1 MKSLKGQLLLDGGK
15 LAGSEFNHTVLLI
28 CEHDPEGALGLV
40 LNRVSTQTLAESLLS
55 VPLPEAVQE
64 LPLYIGGPV
73 RPQALS
79 CLIQDPPAMGDLTD
93 AHVLPGLHLA
103 HNLDDLLEPS
113 GNLVQFT
120 QIKFFA
126 GYAGWSPGQLDAE
139 MQDEAWLTH
148 PASMEHIFHPQP
160 AELWKLILRG
170 KGPQYRLLAEA
181 PDDISSN

>member
-15 LAGSEFNHTVLLI
+15 LAGSEFHHTVVLI
-28 CEHDPEGALGLV
+28 CEHDPDGALGLV
-40 LNRVSTQTLAESLLS
+40 LNRVSELTIAESLLA
-55 VPLPEAVQE
+55 PLPEAVQE

-79 CLIQDPPAMGDLTD
+79 CLIQGPADAGELTA
-93 AHVLPGLHLA
+93 AHVLPGLRLTHD
-103 HNLDDLLEPS
+103 LDELLEPT
-113 GNLVQFT
+113 GNSVSFQ

-139 MQDEAWLTH
+139 MQDAAWLTH
-148 PASMEHIFHPQP
+148 PASLELVFHPQP

-170 KGPQYRLLAEA
+170 KGPKYQLLAEA
-181 PDDISSN
+181 PDDISNN

>member
-1 MKSLKGQLLLDGGK
+1 MKTLQGQLLLDGGK
-15 LAGSEFNHTVLLI
+15 LAGSEFHHTVLLI

-40 LNRVSTQTLAESLLS
+40 LNRVSSQTLAEALLS

-79 CLIQDPPAMGDLTD
+79 CLVQEPSAGGEPTD
-93 AHVLPGLHLA
+93 AHILPGLRLA
-103 HNLDDLLEPS
+103 HNLDELLEPS

-139 MQDEAWLTH
+139 LQDGAWLTH
-148 PASMEHIFHPQP
+148 PASMELVFHPQP
-160 AELWKLILRG
+160 AELWKLILRR
-170 KGPQYRLLAEA
+170 KGPQCRLLAEA
-181 PDDISSN
+181 PDDISNN

>member
-15 LAGSEFNHTVLLI
+15 LAGSEFHQTVLLI

-40 LNRVSTQTLAESLLS
+40 LNRISSQTLAESLLS

-73 RPQALS
+73 RPQALN
-79 CLIQDPPAMGDLTD
+79 CLIQEPPALGALTD
-93 AHVLPGLHLA
+93 APVLPGLRLA
-103 HNLDDLLEPS
+103 HNLDELLEPS
-113 GNLVQFT
+113 GNFVQFT

-139 MQDEAWLTH
+139 MQDGDWLTH
-148 PASMEHIFHPQP
+148 PASIGLVFHPEP

-170 KGPQYRLLAEA
+170 KGPRYRLFAEA
-181 PDDISSN
+181 PDDLSNN